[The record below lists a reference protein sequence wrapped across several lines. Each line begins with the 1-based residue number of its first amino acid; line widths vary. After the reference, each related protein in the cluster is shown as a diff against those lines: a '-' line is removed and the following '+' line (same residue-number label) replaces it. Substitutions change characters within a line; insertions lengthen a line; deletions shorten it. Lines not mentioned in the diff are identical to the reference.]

1 MISRTI
7 VLGLGL
13 IIILG
18 QPCLADELTAAK
30 RADIEKLLQMT
41 GSLNLGRQM
50 GAAIVEQYA
59 QALRKT
65 RPDVP
70 ERVIEVLPAEVIA
83 VFDENMGAFKDK
95 VAPLYHKYFTAAE
108 IKGMIAFYSTDL
120 GQKVITVM
128 PALLG
133 ESIAI
138 GRQWGESLG
147 PQIDA
152 RMKAR
157 LKKEGI
163 EL

>member
-1 MISRTI
+1 MISRTV

-13 IIILG
+13 IIMLG

-41 GSLNLGRQM
+41 GSLNLGKQM
-50 GAAIVEQYA
+50 GAALVEQYA
-59 QALRKT
+59 QSLRKL

-70 ERVIEVLPAEVIA
+70 QRVIEVLPDEVMA
-83 VFDENMGAFKDK
+83 VIDENMGAFKDK
-95 VAPLYHKYFTAAE
+95 VVPLYDKYFTAAE
-108 IKGMIAFYSTDL
+108 IKAMIAFYSTDL
-120 GQKVITVM
+120 GKKTITVM
-128 PALLG
+128 PALMG
-133 ESIAI
+133 ESIAV
-138 GRQWGESLG
+138 GQQWGGALG

-152 RMKAR
+152 RVKAR

>member
-1 MISRTI
+1 MISRI
-7 VLGLGL
+7 AVLGLVL
-13 IIILG
+13 IITLG
-18 QPCLADELTAAK
+18 QPCLADELTPAK

-41 GSLNLGRQM
+41 GALSLGKQM
-50 GAAIVEQYA
+50 GAAVVEQYA

-70 ERVIEVLPAEVIA
+70 ERIIEVLPAEVIA
-83 VFDENMGAFKDK
+83 VFDANMGTFIDK
-95 VAPLYHKYFTAAE
+95 VVPLYNKYFTAAE
-108 IKGMIAFYSTDL
+108 VKGMIAFYSTDL

-133 ESIAI
+133 ESIAT
-138 GRQWGESLG
+138 GRQWGEALG

-152 RMKAR
+152 RVRAR

>member
-1 MISRTI
+1 MISRTV

-13 IIILG
+13 IIMLG

-41 GSLNLGRQM
+41 GSLNLGKQM
-50 GAAIVEQYA
+50 GAALVEQYA
-59 QALRKT
+59 QSLRKL

-70 ERVIEVLPAEVIA
+70 QRVIEVLPDEVMA
-83 VFDENMGAFKDK
+83 VIDANMGAFKDK
-95 VAPLYHKYFTAAE
+95 VVPLYDKYFTAAE
-108 IKGMIAFYSTDL
+108 IKAMIAFYSTDL
-120 GQKVITVM
+120 GKKTITVM
-128 PALLG
+128 PALMG
-133 ESIAI
+133 ESIAV
-138 GRQWGESLG
+138 GQQWGGALG

-152 RMKAR
+152 RVKAR